1 LFIIGQ
7 NAEFE
12 GLAAIPNSFGI
23 FLIVGVG
30 IKTRY
35 LPGLI
40 LVLIPWFI
48 ARGSIRQPQRT
59 IPIYDGVIA
68 HIKYNLPNFRDI

>member
-30 IKTRY
+30 IDTRY

-48 ARGSIRQPQRT
+48 FRRSIR
-59 IPIYDGVIA
+59 
-68 HIKYNLPNFRDI
+68 

>member
-12 GLAAIPNSFGI
+12 GLAALPDSFGI
-23 FLIVGVG
+23 FLIISLSINTG
-30 IKTRY
+30 Y

-40 LVLIPWFI
+40 FMLIPRFI
-48 ARGSIRQPQRT
+48 ARGNIRQPQRT

>member
-12 GLAAIPNSFGI
+12 GLAALPDSFGI
-23 FLIVGVG
+23 FLIVSLS
-30 IKTRY
+30 INTRY

-40 LVLIPWFI
+40 FMLIPRFI
-48 ARGSIRQPQRT
+48 ARGNIREPKRT
-59 IPIYDGVIA
+59 IPIYDGVFA
-68 HIKYNLPNFRDI
+68 HIRFNFPKFKDI

>member
-1 LFIIGQ
+1 LIIGY
-7 NAEFE
+7 NASLE

-59 IPIYDGVIA
+59 IPIYDRGIA
-68 HIKYNLPNFRDI
+68 HIKYNLSIFRAI

>member
-23 FLIVGVG
+23 FLIVGVE
-30 IKTRY
+30 INTRY

-59 IPIYDGVIA
+59 IPIYDRVIA
-68 HIKYNLPNFRDI
+68 HIKYNLSIFRAI